1 MKKDLF
7 ILYLVISFME
17 KALLF
22 DNLIKKLDEL
32 SATSLSFNE
41 NEVVKFLKAET
52 KKQRDLLKKF
62 EDSISSQKWD
72 EALASFI
79 LLTQRINI
87 IFIYIFQPANISL
100 LTTESKVS
108 PYIEEYISLASLV
121 ISSGVL
127 ELRPNLKK
135 IGVESINASITAN
148 PPSISLSMVV
158 KSE

>member
-1 MKKDLF
+1 
-7 ILYLVISFME
+7 ME

-135 IGVESINASITAN
+135 IGVESINASISAN
-148 PPSISLSMVV
+148 PPSINLSMVV

>member
-1 MKKDLF
+1 
-7 ILYLVISFME
+7 ME

-41 NEVVKFLKAET
+41 NEVVKFLRAET

-108 PYIEEYISLASLV
+108 PYLEEYISLASLI

-135 IGVESINASITAN
+135 IGVESINVSIATN
-148 PPSISLSMVV
+148 PPSVNLSMVV

>member
-1 MKKDLF
+1 
-7 ILYLVISFME
+7 ME

-32 SATSLSFNE
+32 SSTSLSFNE
-41 NEVVKFLKAET
+41 NEVVKFLKTET
-52 KKQRDLLKKF
+52 KKQRDLLKQF
-62 EDSISSQKWD
+62 EDSISAQKWD

-79 LLTQRINI
+79 LLTQRVNI

-100 LTTESKVS
+100 LTSDSKVS
-108 PYIEEYISLASLV
+108 PYIEEYLSLASLV
-121 ISSGVL
+121 ISSSIL

-135 IGVESINASITAN
+135 IGVESINASISAN
-148 PPSISLSMVV
+148 PPSLSVSMVV

>member
-100 LTTESKVS
+100 LTTDSKVS

-121 ISSGVL
+121 ISSGIYTFDSYL
-127 ELRPNLKK
+127 LK
-135 IGVESINASITAN
+135 IWSQF
-148 PPSISLSMVV
+148 
-158 KSE
+158 